1 MTEED
6 ITQELTEKKK
16 NSFIKEI
23 DQNELLSNKNKKVSM
38 TLNYTGHFLIL
49 VLQLLYVFPFLH
61 LLL

>member
-6 ITQELTEKKK
+6 ITQELTEQK

-49 VLQLLYVFPFLH
+49 VLQLLYVFLFLP